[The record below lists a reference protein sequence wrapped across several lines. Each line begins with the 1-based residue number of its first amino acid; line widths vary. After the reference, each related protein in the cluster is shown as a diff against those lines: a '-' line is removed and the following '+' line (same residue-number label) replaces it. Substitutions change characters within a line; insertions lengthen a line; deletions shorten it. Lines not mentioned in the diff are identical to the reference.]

1 MIYVK
6 ICGITKIED
15 ARYAVQQGY
24 NALGFIF
31 YPPSP
36 RNIEPEKVRD
46 IIAALP
52 PFIATVGVFVNEEI
66 EKVKEI
72 CAYCK
77 LSAVQLH
84 GDETPEYCDEM
95 PVRVI
100 KAFGIDSHFNFNI
113 IASYIHSNVAAFLL
127 DKHSPELIGGTG
139 QVFDWK
145 LAKKV
150 KEYGRIILAGGITP
164 FNVESALA
172 EAEPFGIDVNSG
184 VEILP
189 GEKNRV
195 KMKELIDKVRRFKI

>member
-1 MIYVK
+1 MTYVK
-6 ICGITKIED
+6 ICGITRLED
-15 ARYAVQQGY
+15 ARYAVQVGF

-31 YPPSP
+31 YPASP
-36 RNIEPEKVRD
+36 RFITPEKACA
-46 IIAALP
+46 IIAELP
-52 PFIATVGVFVNEEI
+52 PFISTVGVFVNEDP
-66 EKVKEI
+66 EKVKEV

-77 LSAVQLH
+77 LSLVQLH
-84 GDETPEYCDEM
+84 GDERPDYCAKM

-100 KAFGIDSHFNFNI
+100 KAFGVDPHFNFN
-113 IASYIHSNVAAFLL
+113 ALAPYLQGNVAAFLL
-127 DKHSPELIGGTG
+127 DRHSPELIGGTG

-145 LAKKV
+145 LVKKA
-150 KEYGRIILAGGITP
+150 KEYGRVILAGGITP

-195 KMKELIDKVRRFKI
+195 KMKELLEKVRRFRG